1 MKVLYDTSLFGA
13 STSTYGFKSGLFR
26 LAETLAS
33 ELVNYSECEITFGAG
48 VSLEIWSNSQKY
60 LESHPIFQEVP
71 FISNSLGRT
80 TRRKLYHLTEKSIN
94 ISHKLGWRRTKKIRE
109 GILSLL
115 EYNLQSFSLEDL
127 KKQDIYHSPYNA
139 LPSQVKKVKNLTR
152 FLTVNDIIPVLY
164 PHFFGLD
171 KNLTKANKTYN
182 LKESLDSLDR
192 EDWILC
198 ISHST
203 KKDLCNYL
211 GNKIDEQ
218 KVFVTHLA
226 ASGLFYPCTNEG
238 EIAAV
243 KKKYAIP
250 NAPYILSLSTLEP
263 RKNIEQTIRCFARLV
278 EQEKIADLHLVLAG
292 SKGWIYDS
300 IFQEISSNPK
310 IKERVICTNYVA
322 DEDLAALYSGALV
335 FVYPS
340 FYEGFGLPP
349 LEAMQCGTPVI
360 TSNTSS
366 LPEVVGEAGIMV
378 DPKDED
384 ELCQQILNV
393 YNDSSLRDSLAVKA
407 RERARKFSWQKC
419 AQETI
424 AAYQYALDNS

>member
-26 LAETLAS
+26 MSETLAS
-33 ELVNYSECEITFGAG
+33 ELVNHSECELTFGAG

-60 LESHPIFQEVP
+60 LESNPIFKEVP
-71 FISNSLGRT
+71 FVSSSLGKK
-80 TRRKLYHLTEKSIN
+80 TRRKLYDLTEQSIQ
-94 ISHKLGWRRTKKIRE
+94 ISHQLGWRRTKKIRE
-109 GILSLL
+109 SILKLL
-115 EYNLQSFSLEDL
+115 AYNLQTFSLEDL
-127 KKQDIYHSPYNA
+127 KQQDIYHSSYHA
-139 LPSQVKKVKNLTR
+139 IPSQIKKIKTLTT

-171 KNLTKANKTYN
+171 ENLTKANKTYN
-182 LKESLDSLDR
+182 LKESLDSLDQD
-192 EDWILC
+192 DWIIC

-211 GNKIDEQ
+211 GNKIDAQ

-226 ASGLFYPCTNEG
+226 ASDLFYPCNDKT
-238 EIAAV
+238 EIAVV

-263 RKNIEQTIRCFARLV
+263 RKNIEQTIRCFAKLV
-278 EQEKIADLHLVLAG
+278 EQEKVADLHLVLAG

-300 IFQEISSNPK
+300 IFQEISNNPK

-378 DPKDED
+378 DPQDED
-384 ELCQQILNV
+384 ELCQQMLNI
-393 YNDSSLRDSLAVKA
+393 YNDSFLRDSLAIKVK
-407 RERARKFSWQKC
+407 ERAQTFSWQKC

-424 AAYQYALDNS
+424 KAYQYALDNG